1 MTISVRPVEKADLD
15 ALFELWPADDQRQ
28 FVAPNAVTVAEAAY
42 EPAAYAFTIWAG
54 DVRVGLIAL
63 IDMTELDP
71 SEVAPEDEPEAGLLW
86 RLMIGEAHQ
95 GNGYGTAAIQWA
107 FEWARARGRPRMS
120 VEVVETNT
128 VAIALY
134 ERMGFRATGV
144 MYGNEAQMARD
155 L

>member
-1 MTISVRPVEKADLD
+1 MTISVRPVTKDDLA
-15 ALFELWPADDQRQ
+15 ALFDLWPTDAQRR

-42 EPAAYAFTIWAG
+42 DAAAHAFVIWA
-54 DVRVGLIAL
+54 DKVRVGLIGL
-63 IDMTELDP
+63 VDMTEVDDA
-71 SEVAPEDEPEAGLLW
+71 EPEDEPQSILIW
-86 RLMIGEAHQ
+86 RLMIGEEHQ
-95 GNGYGTAAIQWA
+95 QKGYGTAAIDWA
-107 FEWARARGRPRMS
+107 FGWARARGRDRMS
-120 VEVVETNT
+120 IEVVETNA